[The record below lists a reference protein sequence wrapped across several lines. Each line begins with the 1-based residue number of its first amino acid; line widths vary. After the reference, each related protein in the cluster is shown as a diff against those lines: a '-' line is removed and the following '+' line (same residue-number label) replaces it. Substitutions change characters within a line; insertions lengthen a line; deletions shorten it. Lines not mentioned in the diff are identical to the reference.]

1 MRIILMKGRHPVF
14 QISFNKYLIGNLM
27 EQDEEAEG
35 EGNKE
40 NGKEGEDGEEGQQHL

>member
-1 MRIILMKGRHPVF
+1 
-14 QISFNKYLIGNLM
+14 M
-27 EQDEEAEG
+27 EQDKEAEG